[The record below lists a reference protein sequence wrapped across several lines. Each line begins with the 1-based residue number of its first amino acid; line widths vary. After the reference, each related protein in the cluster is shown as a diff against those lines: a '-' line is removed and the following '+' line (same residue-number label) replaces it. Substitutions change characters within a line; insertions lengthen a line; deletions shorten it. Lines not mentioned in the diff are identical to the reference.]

1 MTRRKAIFLTL
12 SSIGIGIL
20 LIIGYLLQPITIWI
34 NGESRTIRSF
44 ALTPGSILLENGI
57 IPTVG
62 DMVSPDINA
71 LYFDS
76 QPIVIKKISA
86 YTVLIDNQ
94 PVPAY
99 ATDTIPANVLKQ
111 MGVELYPMDR
121 VVMDGKTI
129 DAQLPIQWRP
139 AHTLQV
145 FRSYPAQLKVDTD
158 EVRLVSLRSRDP
170 KEVVWQ
176 IGLGGTGATISRE
189 KNPNGTSS
197 PELIYQI
204 NPPVV
209 DKTSST
215 IQIPNNSGN
224 LGSIYAYQGFAPQG
238 LDQMSQ
244 EDIRISDGIP
254 STEVVRINEQL
265 QIVPK
270 SLPFAIRTEL
280 DPTLDLDQVK
290 PTQSGAYGVS
300 MQLTRIRNQNGEK
313 INEKVE
319 SETVIQSPVDEV
331 TGYGTKVNVQTM
343 SAGGRTFEYYRA
355 ISMYATSYSP
365 CNLGTPKCNSTTAS
379 GMQVKQG
386 VVAVLGR
393 WYSYMVG
400 QEVYIPGYGFA
411 VIGDLGGGIPGTYW
425 IDLGYSDEDFIPWHS
440 YVTVYFLTPV
450 PSSILYDL

>member
-12 SSIGIGIL
+12 GSIGIGIL
-20 LIIGYLLQPITIWI
+20 LVIGYLLQPITIWI
-34 NGESRTIRSF
+34 NNESRTIRSF
-44 ALTPGSILLENGI
+44 ALTPGSILSEYGI

-62 DMVSPDINA
+62 DMVSPEINS
-71 LYFDS
+71 LYIQN

-86 YTVLIDNQ
+86 YTVFINNQ

-99 ATDTIPANVLKQ
+99 ATDTIPANVLKK
-111 MGVELYPMDR
+111 MGVELYPMDK

-129 DAQLPIQWRP
+129 DAQQPVQWRS
-139 AHTLQV
+139 AHTVQV
-145 FRSYPAQLKVDTD
+145 FRSYPAKLKV
-158 EVRLVSLRSRDP
+158 ENGSVRTVSLRAREPQD
-170 KEVVWQ
+170 VIWQ
-176 IGLGGTGATISRE
+176 LGLGGTGATIFRE
-189 KNPNGTSS
+189 KMPGDTSS
-197 PELIYQI
+197 DSIYRI
-204 NPPVV
+204 NPPIV
-209 DKTSST
+209 DQGSPNL
-215 IQIPNNSGN
+215 QISNNSGN
-224 LGSIYAYQGFAPQG
+224 LGSIYAFRGFAPQG
-238 LDQMSQ
+238 LDQMPQ
-244 EDIRISDGIP
+244 EDIRITSDFAP
-254 STEVVRINEQL
+254 AQVVRIDEQL
-265 QIVPK
+265 KIIPK

-280 DPTLDLDQVK
+280 DPNLELDQVK
-290 PTQSGAYGVS
+290 PKQSGAYGVS

-331 TGYGTKVNVQTM
+331 TGYGTKVKVQTM

-411 VIGDLGGGIPGTYW
+411 VIGDLGGGIPGTHW